1 MFQTVKTNLK
11 ESDHFWLFK
20 DEDLLTGKWQ
30 IFEQL
35 PIGKF
40 YKTLPL
46 DELGSLLPA
55 GATKAV
61 GAPKW
66 LDNKGMLGLTFLKF
80 YLQSSDQKLVERL
93 NTDWSVQ
100 LFCGRLFKDNQMIK
114 DRNLP
119 SKIRSYLSLQL
130 DIDDFQDILMR
141 SWKPYI
147 EDQQCAFIDATVYES
162 YIKYPTDVKLLW
174 DCCAWVYESMFTL
187 CRELGIRRPRSK
199 YREHQLR
206 QVDFQ
211 KKKKKTYRQNRHRIN
226 FLLKLLQKG
235 IHLLGSIIE
244 QYQVEMDAAFQEKFQ
259 TVKTVYY
266 QQEFMYENY
275 ENKVADRIV
284 SLFKPYLRPIV
295 RGKENKGVE
304 FGAKAHVRQ
313 IDGINI
319 IDKLSFDPYNEA
331 KYLKDSII
339 KHKKQFSQC
348 CVVGVDKIY
357 GTNENRKFLTK
368 EKIHSC
374 LPQKGRLSEDVG
386 QKELLRSLIGTQRA
400 TVLEGSFG
408 NEKNHYMLRK
418 IKARNRFTE
427 VTWILFGVMAANA
440 VNISKRINNQ
450 CLKKAA

>member
-1 MFQTVKTNLK
+1 MFKTVKSKVK
-11 ESDHFWLFK
+11 EIGQFWLF
-20 DEDLLTGKWQ
+20 EDQELLTGKWQ

-35 PIGKF
+35 AIGKF
-40 YKTLPL
+40 YKSLPL
-46 DELGSLLPA
+46 DELSTLLPSN
-55 GATKAV
+55 ATKAV
-61 GAPKW
+61 GGPKW

-80 YLQSSDQKLVERL
+80 YLQSSDQKLVERI
-93 NTDWSVQ
+93 NTDWSLQ

-119 SKIRSYLSLQL
+119 SKIRSYLSAHL
-130 DIDDFQDILMR
+130 DIGKFQDILIR
-141 SWKPYI
+141 NWEPYI
-147 EDQQCAFIDATVYES
+147 DDPQCAFIDATVYES

-174 DCCAWVYESMFTL
+174 DCCTWIYESMFSL

-199 YREHQLR
+199 YLQHQLK

-211 KKKKKTYRQNRHRIN
+211 KKKKKTYKQNRHRIN

-235 IHLLGSIIE
+235 IDLLESIIE
-244 QYQVEMDAAFQEKFQ
+244 QYQVEMDAGFQEKLQ
-259 TVKTVYY
+259 VVKTVYF
-266 QQEFMYENY
+266 QQEYMYVNY
-275 ENKVADRIV
+275 ENQVADRIV

-295 RGKENKGVE
+295 RGKENKPVE
-304 FGAKAHVRQ
+304 FGTKAHIRQ
-313 IDGINI
+313 VDGINI

-339 KHKKQFSQC
+339 KHKRQFGRC

-357 GTNENRKFLTK
+357 GTNENRRFLTK
-368 EKIHSC
+368 EKIQSC
-374 LPQKGRLSEDVG
+374 LPQKGRLSKEG
-386 QKELLRSLIGTQRA
+386 EQKEILRSLIGTQRA

-418 IKARNRFTE
+418 IKARNRYTE
-427 VTWILFGVMAANA
+427 VTWILFGVMTANA

-450 CLKKAA
+450 NIKQAA